1 MGLPNSSLSR
11 GASRQSSTTSNLAG
25 SGGRLLGVNPRSR
38 SSVASTPCLS
48 RDNSRNSNT
57 DPRHLQQQG
66 LMMQNSSD
74 AGYNLHSLVSKDGKR
89 ENNDVY
95 KKCVGQTPQVT
106 VITADSDPVTP
117 GTSKTGSSGH
127 LLGARPIIQGAPTP
141 RQLSRQG
148 SSLES
153 SALHTHTVECAGG
166 GARLHQPVSS
176 HSRGSPTSNE
186 CDFHC
191 CSLHAGHSTHKNVAT
206 SPIQVKTNL
215 YLTKYIVLRVTS
227 LKRSL
232 YFLKDLRRFATSFL

>member
-1 MGLPNSSLSR
+1 MFQVGLPNSSLSR
-11 GASRQSSTTSNLAG
+11 GPSRQSSTTSNLAG

-48 RDNSRNSNT
+48 RDNSRNSSS
-57 DPRHLQQQG
+57 DPRHLHQQQG
-66 LMMQNSSD
+66 LMMQNSGES
-74 AGYNLHSLVSKDGKR
+74 GYNMHSLISKEGKR
-89 ENNDVY
+89 ENVSNDVY

-106 VITADSDPVTP
+106 VINADSDQMPP
-117 GTSKTGSSGH
+117 GTAKTSSAGH

-166 GARLHQPVSS
+166 GARLHQPTTN

-191 CSLHAGHSTHKNVAT
+191 CSLHAGHSTHKNAAT
-206 SPIQVKTNL
+206 SPIQVRL
-215 YLTKYIVLRVTS
+215 QMR
-227 LKRSL
+227 LKN
-232 YFLKDLRRFATSFL
+232 